1 MGFTNKYE
9 LSLGLE
15 PYDVL
20 GFESEDKLNK
30 ELLKLIEPR
39 PEFKKEFQTW
49 QKKSVIA

>member
-30 ELLKLIEPR
+30 ELLKLIQPR
-39 PEFKKEFQTW
+39 PECNENFIVGKKQ
-49 QKKSVIA
+49 SVKV